1 MRSGAGPGLP
11 AGAHWGISISAPSAR
26 MSEEKIIFG
35 AKAVCSCAKAISGLL
50 GRTGTHS

>member
-1 MRSGAGPGLP
+1 
-11 AGAHWGISISAPSAR
+11 